1 MQEKKNVRVRFAPS
15 PTGSLHIGGVRTAL
29 YNYLFARKTG
39 GKFIIRIEDT
49 DQSRFVAG
57 AEDYI
62 FNSLS
67 WLGLEADESPL
78 KGGPHAPYRQSERL
92 PLYKN
97 HVDILLQSDQAYI
110 AFDTAEALEQARASQ
125 PEGTWQYNSATRLQM
140 ENSLSLGEEETRKRL
155 EDGHPYV
162 VRLKVPKNEEIRF
175 EDIIRGWVMVHSS
188 TLDDKVLLKSDGMPT
203 YHLANVVDDHLME
216 ISHVIRGEEW
226 LPSAP
231 THVLLYKAFGWESTM
246 PRFAHLPLLLK
257 PAGDGKL
264 SKRDGEVFGFPVFPI
279 SWKDETSGREIPGF
293 REGGFLPE
301 ALLNFLAF
309 LGWNPGTEQELFLLD
324 ELISAFS
331 LERIGKS
338 GTRFD
343 IQKAR
348 WFNHHY
354 LQQKPD
360 SYFRKGMETI
370 MGTALSDESLH
381 LWIHLV
387 KERCTFEH
395 EMLSMMEVLL
405 RYDGAA
411 DEPLLR
417 EKWNPEA
424 ASGLEGFLSRVDE
437 VINWEAD
444 QIKKSF
450 TEMAEQA
457 GYKPGKLFLPL
468 RIAMTGS
475 AAGPD
480 LMLFMQIIGK
490 EACIGRLA
498 EALKKYRSLT

>member
-1 MQEKKNVRVRFAPS
+1 MRFAPS

-29 YNYLFARKTG
+29 YNYLIARKTG

-49 DQSRFVAG
+49 DQARFVPG
-57 AEDYI
+57 AEAYI

-92 PLYKN
+92 QYYRD
-97 HVDILLQSDQAYI
+97 HIEMLLKSGNAYI
-110 AFDTAEALEQARASQ
+110 AFDSAAALEQARASQ

-140 ENSLSLGEEETRKRL
+140 ENSLSLGEEETRKRMA
-155 EDGHPYV
+155 DGYPYV

-175 EDIIRGWVMVHSS
+175 EDLIRGWVMVHSS
-188 TLDDKVLLKSDGMPT
+188 TLDDKVLIKSDGMPT

-231 THVLLYKAFGWESTM
+231 THVLLYRAFGWENTM

-279 SWKDETSGREIPGF
+279 SWKDDSSGKEIPGF
-293 REGGFLPE
+293 RENGYLPE
-301 ALLNFLAF
+301 ALLNFLAL
-309 LGWNPGTEQELFLLD
+309 LGWNPGTEQEIFSLE
-324 ELISAFS
+324 ELIKAFS

-343 IQKAR
+343 IQKAN

-354 LQQKPD
+354 LQKKPF
-360 SYFRKGMETI
+360 SYFREGISSLTRNP
-370 MGTALSDESLH
+370 LSEENLQ
-381 LWIHLV
+381 LWVQLV
-387 KERCTFEH
+387 RERCNFEH
-395 EMLSMMEVLL
+395 EMLAIIGSLL
-405 RYDGAA
+405 NFNGEA
-411 DEPLLR
+411 EEQILK
-417 EKWNPEA
+417 EKWNADA
-424 ASGLEGFLSRVDE
+424 ASGLQAFYNSMQEIPFWQADE
-437 VINWEAD
+437 
-444 QIKKSF
+444 IKKSF
-450 TEMAEQA
+450 SEITEQA
-457 GYKPGKLFLPL
+457 GFKPGKLFLPL
-468 RIAMTGS
+468 RIAMTGA

-490 EACIGRLA
+490 EACAGRLA
-498 EALKKYRSLT
+498 AALQKFGKII